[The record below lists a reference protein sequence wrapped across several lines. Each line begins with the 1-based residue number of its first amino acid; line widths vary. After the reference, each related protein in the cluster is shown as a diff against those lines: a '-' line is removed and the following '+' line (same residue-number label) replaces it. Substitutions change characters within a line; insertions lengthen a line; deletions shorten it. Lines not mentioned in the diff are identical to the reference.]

1 MIWDAVMSKSDKD
14 VLLVA
19 AKLDTKDDSK
29 GWKDLGDAA
38 KNKLYVA
45 RYGDD
50 AGNLIIKAGGEIKT
64 KEG

>member
-1 MIWDAVMSKSDKD
+1 MSKANKD

-29 GWKDLGDAA
+29 AWKDLDDAV
-38 KNKLYVA
+38 KNKLYIA

-50 AGNLIIKAGGEIKT
+50 AGNLIIKAGGEIKK
-64 KEG
+64 KEE